1 MALVLDVLSWVCLI
15 AGSVTLVA
23 AAIVILR
30 MKTFY
35 TRIHAAS
42 VNETLGPGLILLGL
56 VLQSIDQFEIVLK
69 LVLVLIFLV
78 LTGPVASHALAKA
91 ALDNGLLPGENHQR
105 EEEGE
110 PSSPT

>member
-1 MALVLDVLSWVCLI
+1 MALVLDVLSWICLI

-56 VLQSIDQFEIVLK
+56 VLQSIDQFEIVQFNC
-69 LVLVLIFLV
+69 I
-78 LTGPVASHALAKA
+78 
-91 ALDNGLLPGENHQR
+91 DQYI
-105 EEEGE
+105 
-110 PSSPT
+110 SSCK